1 VGELFAGAG
10 QIKIV
15 NTEHLKVTTQ
25 VPENYLNKVKIGT
38 PVAVI
43 LPDLN
48 ISVNT
53 SLNVAGKLI
62 DPNSRS
68 FFIEAKIPSANN
80 FRPNQIAVVKIQDYV
95 ANNAITVPVNTL
107 QTDEKGKYVLVAVKE
122 KNKLW
127 WVNCM
132 PIN

>member
-1 VGELFAGAG
+1 QAKITDEQLKFTSVYSDVDGIAEDVNIRVGELFAGAG

-53 SLNVAGKLI
+53 S
-62 DPNSRS
+62 
-68 FFIEAKIPSANN
+68 
-80 FRPNQIAVVKIQDYV
+80 
-95 ANNAITVPVNTL
+95 
-107 QTDEKGKYVLVAVKE
+107 
-122 KNKLW
+122 
-127 WVNCM
+127 
-132 PIN
+132 